1 MYDKEIVQKRLVE
14 KLRKGPVCAFFGEPN
29 PSEGILKLIDLV
41 NVYFQKPL
49 FIFRNKQESDL
60 FGISSLM

>member
-1 MYDKEIVQKRLVE
+1 MQKRLVE
-14 KLRKGPVCAFFGEPN
+14 KLRKEPVCALFGEPN